1 MHKENDTEKTEK
13 NIMDNSEEIL
23 KDINE
28 TDNNKS
34 DSTMTDNS
42 DEAPENSNNE
52 TGEQEPEKKELE
64 ELREKLRKKEE
75 EYNALFDRLQRLAAE
90 FDNYRKRTQKEKERI
105 YDDAVCDVVS
115 RFLAVIDNL
124 ERALQASG
132 INEGNGLKEGVALV
146 CRQTMEVLEKLNVK
160 PIEAVGKSFDPELH
174 NAVAHVEDENLGD
187 NIVAEEFQKGYIY
200 KDKFVIRHS
209 MVKVAN

>member
-160 PIEAVGKSFDPELH
+160 PIEAVGKPFDPELH

>member
-42 DEAPENSNNE
+42 DEASENSNNE

-75 EYNALFDRLQRLAAE
+75 EYNSLFDRLQRLAAE

-160 PIEAVGKSFDPELH
+160 PIEAVGKPFDPELH

-200 KDKFVIRHS
+200 KDKIVIRHS

>member
-160 PIEAVGKSFDPELH
+160 PIEAVGKPFDPELH

-200 KDKFVIRHS
+200 KDKIVIRHS